1 MTFQSTVYTRPAPG
15 VAGDFSSDGPR
26 FFYTAGP
33 GGLVAGSAGVTVG
46 RFAWAS
52 PHSLDFD
59 GGPSTAN
66 SFGGGA
72 VTGFVHRNQQALITT
87 YLAESG
93 MTIPQGFGV
102 SLLTGGDIWIKNE
115 GTTEAV
121 PGQFAFAAYA
131 TGAASFMNTGTTP
144 TVGGSGDASTIAA
157 GTASV
162 TGSISDNILTVTAVG
177 TGTLMVGGTLSGTGV
192 VTGTQIVER
201 ITGTTNVGT
210 WRVNIGEQTATSTT
224 ISETYGL
231 LTIGGT
237 VVSGV
242 AVGQSVGGSGVTAG
256 TTVTTL
262 GTGTGGAGTYI
273 VSPTQVISSQAIYT
287 GTNVQTKWFAISSGL
302 PGEVVRCSSQP
313 LG

>member
-1 MTFQSTVYTRPAPG
+1 MPFQASVNTRPAPA
-15 VAGDFSSDGPR
+15 VVGDFASDAPR
-26 FFYTAGP
+26 FFYAAGP
-33 GGLVAGSAGVTVG
+33 GGLVAGSSGVTIG

-52 PHSLDFD
+52 PSRHDFD
-59 GGPSTAN
+59 GGPAIVNST
-66 SFGGGA
+66 GGGA
-72 VTGFVHRNQQALITT
+72 VTGFVHRNQQGLITT

-93 MTIPQGFGV
+93 MVIPQGFGLA
-102 SLLTGGDIWIKNE
+102 LLTGGDIWVKNE

-121 PGQFAFAAYA
+121 PGQYAFAAYA
-131 TGAASFMNTGTTP
+131 TGAANFQAASSAAAT
-144 TVGGSGDASTIAA
+144 GGSGDASTIAA

-162 TGSISDNILTVTAVG
+162 TGSIADDVLTVTAAG
-177 TGTLMVGGTLSGTGV
+177 TGTLVVGGTLSGTDV

-201 ITGTTNVGT
+201 LTGTTNVGT
-210 WRVNIGEQTATSTT
+210 WRVSIGEQTVTSTT

-237 VVSGV
+237 VVAGV

-256 TTVTTL
+256 TLVTAL

-287 GTNVQTKWFAISSGL
+287 GLNVQTKWFALSSGL
-302 PGEVVRCSSQP
+302 PGELVRCSSQP